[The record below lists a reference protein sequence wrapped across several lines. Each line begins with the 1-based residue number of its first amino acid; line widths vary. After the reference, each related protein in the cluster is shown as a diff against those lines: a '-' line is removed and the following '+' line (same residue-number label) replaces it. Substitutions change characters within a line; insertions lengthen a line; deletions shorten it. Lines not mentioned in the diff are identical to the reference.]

1 MIPSSLLLSPIYDIS
16 IALSLLIL
24 FLPFRTFILLI
35 YSETRVLILFI
46 ASHIYYYLSLIR
58 DDDIFFSSTYGD
70 NGMVIATW
78 ALWSCSQ
85 IEKTSDKF
93 KILSQLQ
100 INNNMGL
107 GSNNPLISCM
117 DALECL
123 IDADMLIWYTV
134 WDVIGV
140 SV

>member
-35 YSETRVLILFI
+35 YSGTRVPILFI

-78 ALWSCSQ
+78 ALWSFSQ